1 MKKCELIAYFKYFYV
16 DKDLINLIIFTTY
29 QNIIYIL
36 PLPHE
41 LNIPILSVLLVFIVL
56 SVFYCIPVSGIICI
70 YGIYCIICTIC
81 IYLLWTK
88 CGH

>member
-36 PLPHE
+36 PLPHGS
-41 LNIPILSVLLVFIVL
+41 L
-56 SVFYCIPVSGIICI
+56 YSGFW
-70 YGIYCIICTIC
+70 YVWDHLTR
-81 IYLLWTK
+81 
-88 CGH
+88 